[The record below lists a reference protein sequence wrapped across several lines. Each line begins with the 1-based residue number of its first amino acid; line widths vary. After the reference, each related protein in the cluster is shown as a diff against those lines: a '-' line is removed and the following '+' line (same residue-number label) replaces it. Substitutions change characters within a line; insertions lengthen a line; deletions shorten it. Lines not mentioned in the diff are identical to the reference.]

1 MTSSTVNTLC
11 AFGDFKYVIVD
22 KLHQFDLDSHLTAI
36 LSKVL
41 SILHDTSNVRR
52 LAGTR
57 IYMDFELQQAVA
69 RCDITDSSRVP
80 SLINPSMKDCV
91 TDVTSCLNTYGKCR
105 LLHAIDQLAKVSHQ
119 FDLGIFQDAFDML
132 YNTQHV
138 KNSKSASLEEA
149 IDECGIHAPSEI
161 WRLID
166 GDMDPELSAVLL
178 CLNGCGKSMLHEQL
192 RRLRQELD
200 IRKSALC
207 TNTKVQVPIST
218 AVDSGSTF
226 GNIQSVLE
234 ARNIQSV
241 SEATNIQSGCEVPE
255 TFTTGHE
262 VPANS
267 TNGSCEF
274 PNTSTTG
281 RSPKT
286 SISMGC
292 EVPETFTTGHEVPA
306 NSTNGSCEFP
316 NTSTTGRS
324 PKTSTTGQGVPE
336 NSTKA
341 GSEFPETSI
350 FSVPTIVPFGEVV
363 SVYEIPNTLRGTG
376 QSTSTTGQEVPE
388 NSTH

>member
-1 MTSSTVNTLC
+1 
-11 AFGDFKYVIVD
+11 
-22 KLHQFDLDSHLTAI
+22 
-36 LSKVL
+36 
-41 SILHDTSNVRR
+41 
-52 LAGTR
+52 
-57 IYMDFELQQAVA
+57 
-69 RCDITDSSRVP
+69 
-80 SLINPSMKDCV
+80 
-91 TDVTSCLNTYGKCR
+91 
-105 LLHAIDQLAKVSHQ
+105 
-119 FDLGIFQDAFDML
+119 
-132 YNTQHV
+132 
-138 KNSKSASLEEA
+138 LEEA
-149 IDECGIHAPSEI
+149 IDECGIQAPSEI

-178 CLNGCGKSMLHEQL
+178 CLNGCDKSMLHEQL

-207 TNTKVQVPIST
+207 TNTVVQVPIST

-286 SISMGC
+286 S
-292 EVPETFTTGHEVPA
+292 
-306 NSTNGSCEFP
+306 
-316 NTSTTGRS
+316 
-324 PKTSTTGQGVPE
+324 TTGQGVPE

-341 GSEFPETSI
+341 GSEFPKTSSTDIVVPI
-350 FSVPTIVPFGEVV
+350 FVPKLVGSVIIPTFNPQSTILGQQPDYFGCRLV
-363 SVYEIPNTLRGTG
+363 SVW
-376 QSTSTTGQEVPE
+376 
-388 NSTH
+388 THLLQWWLMRRAKFKLLHATM